1 MTVSILILI
10 IAALAILQPTPTRQK
25 AALICAA
32 AYLTHDA
39 LFSELTGLEYYA
51 SAAEFDACIIFVTAN
66 MAHPCRL
73 IKDIQRVCAISIA
86 LNVVGW
92 VMYMLYVPPALYD
105 FSFTLLY
112 LWTIIILLRKDR
124 QYIGDY
130 TLDNWANYFRL
141 NHTTGGGG
149 NYYS

>member
-1 MTVSILILI
+1 MTISILILI

-25 AALICAA
+25 AALVCAA
-32 AYLTHDA
+32 AYLIHDA

-51 SAAEFDACIIFVTAN
+51 SAAAFDAGVVAITAN
-66 MAHPCRL
+66 MTYTCRL
-73 IKDIQRVCAISIA
+73 IKDIHRVCLISIA
-86 LNVVGW
+86 LNVAGW
-92 VMYMLYVPPALYD
+92 VIYMLYVPPALYN

-124 QYIGDY
+124 QYAGDY
-130 TLDNWANYFRL
+130 TLDNWANCFRL
-141 NHTTGGGG
+141 NHTAGGGS